1 MNIIK
6 NKILKIGYSLYASK
20 KYKGNEILE
29 YTKKAELKSKNK
41 CLLDN
46 SSWFGNIEIAKS
58 YKKKKY
64 SYLQMESKKN
74 NKSFYN

>member
-46 SSWFGNIEIAKS
+46 T
-58 YKKKKY
+58 
-64 SYLQMESKKN
+64 
-74 NKSFYN
+74 